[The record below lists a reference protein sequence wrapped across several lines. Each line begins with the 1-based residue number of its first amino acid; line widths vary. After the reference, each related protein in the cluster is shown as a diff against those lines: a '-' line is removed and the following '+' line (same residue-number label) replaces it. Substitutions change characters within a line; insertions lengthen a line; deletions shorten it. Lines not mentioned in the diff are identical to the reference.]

1 MSSSY
6 APINL
11 KSRIDAITTHWT
23 PQHVLTLN
31 KTHSLNLATI
41 FGAFIW
47 HSHPETDEMFYCVSG
62 GPFKIELST
71 QARSPEEAERLGA
84 DEVVEVGVGD
94 VFNVLRGVM
103 HRPVAEVSGFDG
115 GKGNARRDGAKL

>member
-1 MSSSY
+1 
-6 APINL
+6 
-11 KSRIDAITTHWT
+11 
-23 PQHVLTLN
+23 
-31 KTHSLNLATI
+31 
-41 FGAFIW
+41 
-47 HSHPETDEMFYCVSG
+47 MFYCVSG